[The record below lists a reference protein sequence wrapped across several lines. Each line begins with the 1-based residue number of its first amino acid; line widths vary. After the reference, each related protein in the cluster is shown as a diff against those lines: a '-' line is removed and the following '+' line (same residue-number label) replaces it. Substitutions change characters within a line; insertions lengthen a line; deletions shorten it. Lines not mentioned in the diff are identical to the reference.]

1 MAENSRRWTP
11 YNYAY
16 NNPVYFVDP
25 DGMQG
30 IKNKGIDDV
39 KKNLTFNNGYDDINI
54 SNFSGS
60 ATFSGFYGTEGDGWI
75 KTVNNET
82 TSYTHNPNINTV
94 EQATAAGI
102 ENVTDVQ
109 QGYNIS
115 ATDGSYS
122 VYFENRIGQKAINI
136 FGVKSLPTLYGK
148 AYTWGTFYGRN
159 ASLIGA
165 GRVGI
170 GGAILNN

>member
-1 MAENSRRWTP
+1 MHKVTE
-11 YNYAY
+11 
-16 NNPVYFVDP
+16 
-25 DGMQG
+25 
-30 IKNKGIDDV
+30 DV
-39 KKNLTFNNGYDDINI
+39 KKNLTFNNGYEDINI

-60 ATFSGFYGTEGDGWI
+60 ASFSGFYGTEGDGWI

-122 VYFENRIGQKAINI
+122 YDLNLDGTVTNASDGSNIQFHKPIVSENGFVVGGAFQTAGGSKIYTNNVGEVGGNI
-136 FGVKSLPTLYGK
+136 FQELRELLWRTILFLN
-148 AYTWGTFYGRN
+148 YTQE
-159 ASLIGA
+159 LK
-165 GRVGI
+165 
-170 GGAILNN
+170 